1 MTTNRIRQVLV
12 VDDEPDIRQFLEMT
26 LQMSDYDVITAGDG
40 LEAEALARSVL
51 PDVIILDVMMPGID
65 GISVLRNLRSDP
77 VTQEIPV
84 VLLTAKSSD
93 PDVWSGWEAGANYYM
108 AKPFDIDHLLRFLRS
123 LEDPE
128 GASLNLG

>member
-26 LQMSDYDVITAGDG
+26 LQMSDYDVVTAGDG

-65 GISVLRNLRSDP
+65 GLSVLRNLRSDP

-84 VLLTAKSSD
+84 VLLTAKTAD
-93 PDVWSGWEAGANYYM
+93 PDVWAGWESGASYYM
-108 AKPFDIDHLLRFLRS
+108 AKPFDMDCLLRFL
-123 LEDPE
+123 
-128 GASLNLG
+128 ASLDDPGATLDAGL

>member
-1 MTTNRIRQVLV
+1 MTANRIRQVLV

-26 LQMSDYDVITAGDG
+26 LEMSDYEVVTAGDG
-40 LEAEALARSVL
+40 VEAEAVARRLL
-51 PDVIILDVMMPGID
+51 PDVIILDVMMPGVD

-77 VTQEIPV
+77 ATQNIPV

-108 AKPFDIDHLLRFLRS
+108 AKPFDIDHLLRFLQS

-128 GASLNLG
+128 GAGLTLE

>member
-12 VDDEPDIRQFLEMT
+12 VDDEPDILQFLEMT
-26 LQMSDYDVITAGDG
+26 LQMSDYDVVTAADG
-40 LEAEALARSVL
+40 LEAEALARSVV

-108 AKPFDIDHLLRFLRS
+108 AKPFDIDHLLRFLES
-123 LEDPE
+123 LEDPD
-128 GASLNLG
+128 GASHRE